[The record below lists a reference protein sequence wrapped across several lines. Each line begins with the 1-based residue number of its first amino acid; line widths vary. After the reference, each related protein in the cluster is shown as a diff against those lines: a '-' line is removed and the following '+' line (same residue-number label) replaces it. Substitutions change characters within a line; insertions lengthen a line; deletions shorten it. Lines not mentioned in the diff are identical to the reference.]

1 MDAITLLAILF
12 AAIAVYVAFKSYLA
26 QKDQDALLGLELA
39 QIETGKTGSPLLQ
52 TLANEVAKGV
62 QRSGWPEAIGSKDE
76 ISTKMR
82 EKAHSIVLDVMLPCS
97 SSLQFVI

>member
-1 MDAITLLAILF
+1 MDAITLLTVLF
-12 AAIAVYVAFKSYLA
+12 AAISLYVAFRAYLA

-62 QRSGWPEAIGSKDE
+62 QRSGRPASIGSKNEAMYSKDK

-82 EKAHSIVLDVMLPCS
+82 EKAHSTMCLM
-97 SSLQFVI
+97 

>member
-1 MDAITLLAILF
+1 
-12 AAIAVYVAFKSYLA
+12 LA

-52 TLANEVAKGV
+52 TLANEV